1 MLKLSKYQNSIGI
14 VIIVIS
20 LISLLKTKMFDKFI
34 KWKIFKHRNNINEI
48 KFFYYI
54 FSKKI
59 YA

>member
-34 KWKIFKHRNNINEI
+34 K
-48 KFFYYI
+48 
-54 FSKKI
+54 
-59 YA
+59 